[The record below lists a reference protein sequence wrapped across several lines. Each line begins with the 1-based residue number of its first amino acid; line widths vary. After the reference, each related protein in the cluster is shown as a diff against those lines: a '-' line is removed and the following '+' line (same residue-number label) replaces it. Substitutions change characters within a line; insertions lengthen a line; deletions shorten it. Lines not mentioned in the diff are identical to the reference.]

1 MERMQEWKE
10 RGDAAVKYKNNTVKG
25 TRRGQKWP
33 ESVRVAC
40 MAALLFENNLSAV
53 AARYGVPESTLRT
66 WQTKARQMQDEEKQS
81 IFDKAR
87 SDAVRKVAVQAAQST
102 VLAEELLHRKL
113 ERGLSNDERLQDIVS
128 RLEALGPPSDAE
140 DPQTELERKQ
150 LQHKLQYTP
159 PMGDFAATNILR
171 ALSSVSANAA
181 KQGVVGTQEAGY
193 EQLLAAVAGEEF

>member
-1 MERMQEWKE
+1 
-10 RGDAAVKYKNNTVKG
+10 
-25 TRRGQKWP
+25 
-33 ESVRVAC
+33 
-40 MAALLFENNLSAV
+40 
-53 AARYGVPESTLRT
+53 
-66 WQTKARQMQDEEKQS
+66 MQDEEKQS

-113 ERGLSNDERLQDIVS
+113 ERGLSNDEKMQDIVS